1 MPRVPTYD
9 GQQIRSAPTQGGMQ
23 AGISSPDAFGA
34 AQARQVSA
42 AGQGM
47 TVVADAME
55 RQAFRDDTA
64 KADAVY
70 VTLQNE
76 YNATSLGWKK
86 DRVGAKAEGLVDD
99 ADKWWAEAETRYG
112 ANLNDRQRQL
122 LGQNA
127 SRLRTSALAD
137 IGGFQENQKRD
148 FSVKAATAVIQSQV
162 EMAAADPR
170 QAAAS
175 RLAIQKKVAE
185 LKTTLGWGDDEAL
198 RESKKFTTQMHVEAV
213 QTLIAKGDPT
223 EAKRYFES
231 ARKLGDFDETK
242 ANDISASIAQAAAD
256 QTGQSFAN
264 KIAGLPYAEQL
275 AKAEA
280 INDPAE
286 KKAALEHIDANYLRT
301 TKAKK
306 VQVDDVAGRAELEY
320 QKTGRTPVQL
330 LSQLEQLDP
339 GKAAD
344 IIKVIKA
351 DQKAKLTAAKG
362 ESVKTDWNVYATLR
376 SMSPEELKKEDL
388 RKYVDKIAPAQMEQ
402 LFDLHDKVTKPE
414 KVAEAATQEQQL
426 SAFTRELDLKGEELG
441 QFQSAFGAEVNAYIK
456 RNGGKA
462 PDYEAR
468 QAILY
473 QLNSQVVTGS
483 FLGLIDRKKPA
494 YKVPLE
500 QRTPV
505 PEGTFGE
512 PAPAAKPAP
521 IHNIPDADRKM
532 LSTKMRE
539 RGIAVTE
546 ENLQKFYKNYKGL

>member
-9 GQQIRSAPTQGGMQ
+9 GQQVRSTPLQGGMQ
-23 AGISSPDAFGA
+23 TGINSPDAFGA
-34 AQARQVSA
+34 GQARQVSA

-47 TVVADAME
+47 AVVADAFE

-86 DRVGAKAEGLVDD
+86 DRVGAKADGLIDD

-137 IGGFQENQKRD
+137 IGNFQENQKRD
-148 FSVKAATAVIQSQV
+148 FSVKAATAVIQSQI

-213 QTLIAKGDPT
+213 QTLIAKGDPK
-223 EAKRYFES
+223 EAKKYFES

-242 ANDISASIAQAAAD
+242 ANDISANIAQAAAD
-256 QTGQSFAN
+256 QSGQSFAN

-330 LSQLEQLDP
+330 LNQLEQLDP

-351 DQKAKLTAAKG
+351 DQKAKG
-362 ESVKTDWNVYATLR
+362 RDIENR
-376 SMSPEELKKEDL
+376 PSPVS
-388 RKYVDKIAPAQMEQ
+388 R
-402 LFDLHDKVTKPE
+402 
-414 KVAEAATQEQQL
+414 
-426 SAFTRELDLKGEELG
+426 
-441 QFQSAFGAEVNAYIK
+441 
-456 RNGGKA
+456 
-462 PDYEAR
+462 
-468 QAILY
+468 
-473 QLNSQVVTGS
+473 
-483 FLGLIDRKKPA
+483 
-494 YKVPLE
+494 
-500 QRTPV
+500 PV
-505 PEGTFGE
+505 GRYGT
-512 PAPAAKPAP
+512 
-521 IHNIPDADRKM
+521 
-532 LSTKMRE
+532 
-539 RGIAVTE
+539 
-546 ENLQKFYKNYKGL
+546 